1 MKKYPLAAIQSLRIR
16 RQDEAERKLAAARV
30 FEERK
35 KEEVK
40 EAQKA
45 LDNYL
50 IWIKNEAIRLFDS
63 VIGTLGPIHKITD
76 VTQQINWNKSRQ
88 STYVVAL
95 EEAGKRLDEAKNA
108 TKLCVQA
115 QQTAYKE
122 AWKIEQHHQIWMKQ
136 EMLREEQEEEAD
148 LEEIAATIFAMRE
161 RTTV

>member
-16 RQDEAERKLAAARV
+16 REDEAQRRLAAARV

-35 KEEVK
+35 KGEVQD
-40 EAQKA
+40 AQKA

-50 IWIKNEAIRLFDS
+50 IWIKNEAVRLFDS
-63 VIGTLGPIHKITD
+63 VIGTLSPIHKITD
-76 VTQQINWNKSRQ
+76 VTQQINWNKSQQ

-95 EEAGKRLDEAKNA
+95 EETEKRLDEAKSA
-108 TKLCVQA
+108 TQLCLQE
-115 QQTAYKE
+115 QQKAYKD

-148 LEEIAATIFAMRE
+148 LEEIAATMFAMRE
-161 RTTV
+161 RTMA